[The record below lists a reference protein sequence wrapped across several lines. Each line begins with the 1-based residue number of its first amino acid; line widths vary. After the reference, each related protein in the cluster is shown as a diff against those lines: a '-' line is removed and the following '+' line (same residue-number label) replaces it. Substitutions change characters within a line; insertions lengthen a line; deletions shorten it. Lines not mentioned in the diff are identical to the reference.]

1 MNPLILLSIV
11 TIIILS
17 SAFKNKQP
25 TCNRFILNT
34 YAYLLFM
41 ILFLYT
47 SHLYI
52 IKHLLKTPLLNY
64 FILIFIVN
72 IVLLLRL
79 IYVPAFHPVE
89 KHIYLIV
96 WLLSFAL
103 MTYPMT
109 IKAFMMNPAA
119 LTEIMLICLGLTL
132 AATGFVI
139 LFPKLVT
146 PAWGLPLFLGLTG
159 LILAQL
165 LSLFLHT
172 KSLYITYFAIVL
184 FTIFISYDTQ
194 LAITASKTCVEGKAD
209 YIKYSLGLFLDIV
222 NLFANLENK

>member
-1 MNPLILLSIV
+1 MKSLIVLSIV
-11 TIIILS
+11 TILILS

-41 ILFLYT
+41 VLFLYT

-52 IKHLLKTPLLNY
+52 IKHLLNTPLLNY

-72 IVLLLRL
+72 IVLLFRL
-79 IYVPAFHPVE
+79 MYVPAFHPVE

-103 MTYPMT
+103 ISYPMT
-109 IKAFMMNPAA
+109 IKANRMDPTA
-119 LTEIMLICLGLTL
+119 LTEIMVICLGLTL
-132 AATGFVI
+132 AATGLVVF
-139 LFPKLVT
+139 FPKLVS
-146 PAWGLPLFLGLTG
+146 PAWGLPLMLGITG
-159 LILAQL
+159 LILAQVV
-165 LSLFLHT
+165 SLFLNT
-172 KSLYITYFAIVL
+172 KSLYVTYFAIAL
-184 FTIFISYDTQ
+184 FTMFISYDTQ
-194 LAITASKTCVEGKAD
+194 LALSASKTCVEGKAD

-222 NLFANLENK
+222 NLFSSLENR

>member
-17 SAFKNKQP
+17 SAFKNKKP
-25 TCNRFILNT
+25 TCNRFIFNT

-52 IKHLLKTPLLNY
+52 INHLRNNPLLHY

-72 IVLLLRL
+72 IVLLLKL
-79 IYVPAFHPVE
+79 LFVPAFHPVE
-89 KHIYLIV
+89 KHIYLVV

-109 IKAFMMNPAA
+109 IRAFMMNQAA
-119 LTEIMLICLGLTL
+119 LTEIMLICLVLTL
-132 AATGFVI
+132 AATGLVLF
-139 LFPKLVT
+139 FPKLVT

-159 LILAQL
+159 LIFAQV
-165 LSLFLHT
+165 LSLFYKK
-172 KSLYITYFAIVL
+172 KSIYPTYFAIVL
-184 FTIFISYDTQ
+184 FTIFISYDTK

-222 NLFANLENK
+222 NLFANLEHK